1 LSSVPEAEV
10 SPSTLGFLPRLV
22 GIIRRPRTTFRAVAV
37 SPRWVGLVVVLAVV
51 TAASQAL
58 LFQTEVGRV
67 ALVDQWERTA
77 LAFGQQVDDTRY
89 AEFQALSGIGPLYG
103 VATAL
108 VGGPVLTLGLAGI
121 IALVFRLRG
130 DRAVSFSKV
139 LAVVAH
145 ASVILAIRQLV
156 SVPVSYAREATGGAT
171 SLGRWFPALDA
182 ASFVGRFVGALDIF
196 VLWWVVLLAIG
207 VGILYGRQARSVAAA
222 FLGVYAGL
230 ALLLAAAMTALGGTA

>member
-10 SPSTLGFLPRLV
+10 SPSTLGFLPRLIGV
-22 GIIRRPRTTFRAVAV
+22 IRCPRTTLRAVAS
-37 SPRWVGLVVVLAVV
+37 SPRWVGLVAVLAVI

-77 LAFGQQVDDTRY
+77 LAFGQPVDAARY
-89 AEFQALSGIGPLYG
+89 AEFQALSGNGPLYG

-108 VGGPVLTLGLAGI
+108 AGGPVLTLVVAAV
-121 IALVFRLRG
+121 IAFAFRRN
-130 DRAVSFSKV
+130 DRVVSFSQV
-139 LAVVAH
+139 VAVVAH
-145 ASVILAIRQLV
+145 TSVILAIRLLV
-156 SVPVSYAREATGGAT
+156 SIPVSYAREATGGAT
-171 SLGRWFPALDA
+171 SLGLWFPALDA
-182 ASFVGRFVGALDIF
+182 ASFAGRFVGALDVF

-207 VGILYGRQARSVAAA
+207 VAVLYGRQSRSMAAA

-230 ALLLAAAMTALGGTA
+230 ALLLAVTMTALGGTV

>member
-1 LSSVPEAEV
+1 MSSVPEAEV
-10 SPSTLGFLPRLV
+10 SPSTLGFLPRLIGV
-22 GIIRRPRTTFRAVAV
+22 IRCPRTTLRAVAS
-37 SPRWVGLVVVLAVV
+37 SPRWVGLVAVLAVV

-58 LFQTEVGRV
+58 LFTTEVGQV

-77 LAFGQQVDDTRY
+77 LAFGQPVDEARY
-89 AEFQALSGIGPLYG
+89 SELQALSGDGPLYG

-108 VGGPVLTLGLAGI
+108 VGGPVLTLVVAAI
-121 IALVFRLRG
+121 IVLVFRRN
-130 DRAVSFSKV
+130 DRVVSFSQV

-145 ASVILAIRQLV
+145 ASVILAIRLLV

-171 SLGRWFPALDA
+171 SLGLWFPALDA
-182 ASFVGRFVGALDIF
+182 SSFAGRFVGALDLF

-207 VGILYGRQARSVAAA
+207 VGVLYERHARSVAAA

-230 ALLLAAAMTALGGTA
+230 ALLLAVTMTALGGTA